1 MDCKKMS
8 VLKILHDT
16 VVDGAGLRT
25 SVYCAGC
32 VHRCSGCHNPESWY
46 TSGGT
51 LTSVRD
57 IYEELIS
64 NPMTNVTFTGGEPME
79 QAEAFCELA
88 KLIRENTDKTIWCY
102 TGFSFEDILRANDC
116 RAELLRQV
124 DVLVDG
130 RYIESLKNRTLPFR
144 GSSNQRIIDVQ
155 RSLRENRT
163 VIREDI

>member
-1 MDCKKMS
+1 MDCKKIS

-32 VHRCSGCHNPESWY
+32 GHRCSGCHNPESWHM
-46 TSGGT
+46 SGGT

-64 NPMTNVTFTGGEPME
+64 NPMTNVTFTGGEPMG
-79 QAEAFCELA
+79 QAVAFCELA

-116 RAELLRQV
+116 MAELLRQV

-130 RYIESLKNRTLPFR
+130 RYIEALKDRTLPFR

-155 RSLRENRT
+155 RSLREKRI